1 MRYLV
6 GYDARWSAYGEYLRR
21 LIDTVQ
27 LQWERIIIDRKVLA
41 PSGTFV
47 VVKFILNSEGKIARI
62 VNVDNHSTDSGAGAC
77 VSGITD
83 RAPYGPWTDDMKA
96 SLGEEQELTFAFHYQ

>member
-1 MRYLV
+1 
-6 GYDARWSAYGEYLRR
+6 
-21 LIDTVQ
+21 
-27 LQWERIIIDRKVLA
+27 
-41 PSGTFV
+41 V